1 MKIIK
6 SFLILGMSTFSVI
19 CCSQRKDKVA
29 VDRSLIVTQKIAVQ
43 TGDFFKIETALP
55 KGYVKDG
62 TVDYTE
68 YIQKAI
74 DGNKNVIMPDFPLMT
89 SGVFAQSN
97 SQIYFQ
103 KNSSLILKPTA
114 NVRYQIISLHG
125 VENVKIYNPT
135 LVGDRDKHLDTKGEW
150 GFGIDIRGSRN
161 IDIFNANISNCWGDG
176 IVVVKTMR
184 NMRAGITK
192 DQLLSTE
199 KINIIGGII
208 NNVRRNGITIAGGKD
223 VLIKDLLITNING
236 TNPMAGIDIEPDDSS
251 NELQNINIENVKINN
266 ANVGIDLHLAQYG
279 NQKISKSV
287 TVSCNNITV
296 ENANSGI
303 YIAGYKTRPNIK
315 EMTGYFKIDNFVT
328 HNVTRP
334 FEKREQFGLYPMIQ
348 MNNYKFNINNKIDS
362 SKESLLKN
370 VKDNSKF
377 KYQ

>member
-6 SFLILGMSTFSVI
+6 SFLILNLLTFSTI
-19 CCSQRKDKVA
+19 CCSQRKDKVSI
-29 VDRSLIVTQKIAVQ
+29 DKSLILTQDIAVP
-43 TGDFFKIETALP
+43 TGDFFKIETILP

-62 TVDYTE
+62 TVDYTA

-74 DGNKNVIMPDFPLMT
+74 DANKKVMMPDFPLMT
-89 SGVFAQSN
+89 SGIFAQSN

-135 LVGDRDKHLDTKGEW
+135 LIGDRDKHLDSKGEW

-161 IDIFNANISNCWGDG
+161 IDIFNVNISDCWGDG
-176 IVVVKTMR
+176 IVLVKTMR
-184 NMRAGITK
+184 NIRKGITK
-192 DQLLSTE
+192 EKLLETE

-208 NNVRRNGITIAGGKD
+208 NNIRRNGITIAGGKD
-223 VLIKDLLITNING
+223 VFIKNLLIANVNG

-251 NELQNINIENVKINN
+251 NDLENINIDNVKINN

-279 NQKISKSV
+279 NQTMSKSV
-287 TVSCNNITV
+287 TISCSNISV
-296 ENANSGI
+296 ENSNTGI
-303 YIAGYKTRPNIK
+303 YIAGYKTKPNIK
-315 EMTGYFKIDNFVT
+315 EMKGYFKVDKFVT
-328 HNVTRP
+328 RNVTKP

-348 MNNYKFNINNKIDS
+348 MNNYKFNINNKIDN
-362 SKESLLKN
+362 SKESLLKH
-370 VKDNSKF
+370 VKDSSKF
-377 KYQ
+377 TY